1 LLSIIL
7 ELIKR
12 LFKFFN
18 QLRGT
23 ITPNWKWLNFP
34 ITKYTGNLVRK
45 MLYFL
50 KLQIFPQCKIPF
62 SGGIQMQGEIRLIP
76 YFMDEMV
83 ADANEIPKG
92 VDLIQAPSVW
102 KNGYKGKGITVAV
115 LDTGCDVNHPDLK
128 GKIKSYRN
136 FTDDDQGAEDNVTDY
151 SGHGTH
157 VAGTIAANEDGQGV
171 IGVAPLADLLVI
183 KVLAGS
189 RGSGKYD
196 WIVNGI
202 QYAIDQGADVI
213 SMSLGGPSDYE
224 PLHEVI
230 QRAVAANISV
240 VCAAGNEG
248 DSNSSTDEFSYPASY
263 NEVISVG
270 SIDLQRNSSYFTNS
284 NNEVDLVAPGEKILS
299 TIPGDKFA
307 RLSGTSMAAPHVSG
321 ALALI
326 KQYEQ
331 AAFQRPL
338 SETEIYAQLIKRTV
352 PLNFPKTLEGNGLL
366 YLTAPDLLKEHI
378 RNQPLAHIG

>member
-1 LLSIIL
+1 
-7 ELIKR
+7 
-12 LFKFFN
+12 
-18 QLRGT
+18 
-23 ITPNWKWLNFP
+23 
-34 ITKYTGNLVRK
+34 
-45 MLYFL
+45 
-50 KLQIFPQCKIPF
+50 
-62 SGGIQMQGEIRLIP
+62 MQGEIRLIP
-76 YFMDEMV
+76 YFMEEKL
-83 ADANEIPKG
+83 ADTNEIPKG
-92 VDLIQAPSVW
+92 IELIQAPTLW

-128 GKIKSYRN
+128 GKVKGVRN
-136 FTDDDQGAEDNVTDY
+136 FTDDDDGDENNVTDY

-157 VAGTIAANEDGQGV
+157 VAGTIAANEDGNGV
-171 IGVAPLADLLVI
+171 IGVAPLAELLVI

-189 RGSGKYD
+189 RGSGDYD

-202 QYAIDQGADVI
+202 QYAIDQGADII
-213 SMSLGGPSDYE
+213 SMSLGGPSDYK

-230 QRAVAANISV
+230 QKAVAAGVSV

-263 NEVISVG
+263 NEVIAVG
-270 SIDLQRNSSYFTNS
+270 AIDLQRKSSYFTNS

-299 TIPGDKFA
+299 TIPGDKYA
-307 RLSGTSMAAPHVSG
+307 KLSGTSMSAPHVSG

-331 AAFQRPL
+331 AAFERPL
-338 SETEIYAQLIKRTV
+338 SEPELYAQLIKRTV
-352 PLNFPKTLEGNGLL
+352 PLNFPKTLEGNGML

-378 RNQPLAHIG
+378 RNQPLAQIG

>member
-1 LLSIIL
+1 
-7 ELIKR
+7 
-12 LFKFFN
+12 
-18 QLRGT
+18 
-23 ITPNWKWLNFP
+23 
-34 ITKYTGNLVRK
+34 
-45 MLYFL
+45 
-50 KLQIFPQCKIPF
+50 
-62 SGGIQMQGEIRLIP
+62 MQGEIRLIP

-92 VDLIQAPSVW
+92 IDLIQAPSLW
-102 KNGYKGKGITVAV
+102 KNGYKGNEITVAV

-128 GKIKSYRN
+128 GKVKGWRN
-136 FTDDDQGAEDNVTDY
+136 FTDDDSGAENNVTDY

-171 IGVAPLADLLVI
+171 IGAAPLAELLVI

-202 QYAIDQGADVI
+202 QYAIDQGADII
-213 SMSLGGPSDYE
+213 SMSLGGPTDYK

-230 QRAVAANISV
+230 QRAVDANILV

-248 DSNSSTDEFSYPASY
+248 DSNGTTDEFSYPASY

-299 TIPGDKFA
+299 TIPGDKYA
-307 RLSGTSMAAPHVSG
+307 KLSGTSMAAPHVAG

-326 KQYEQ
+326 KQFEQ
-331 AAFQRPL
+331 ASFARIL
-338 SETEIYAQLIKRTV
+338 SEPEIYAQLIKRTV
-352 PLNFPKTLEGNGLL
+352 PLGFPKTLEGNGLL